1 MVKKVIENIV
11 MDYLEGKEFFLVDIE
26 LKKGNLISVTVDG
39 DKGISIDECVK
50 ISRLIESGLN
60 RDEEDFELRVSSPGI
75 DKPFKLV
82 RQYRKYIDREIGV
95 WLNDDRHF
103 EGVLKLLDENEITLQ
118 IKPGKKDKE
127 VLTQTILFS
136 EIKEA
141 KPVVRI

>member
-1 MVKKVIENIV
+1 

>member
-1 MVKKVIENIV
+1 

-39 DKGISIDECVK
+39 DKGITIDECVK

>member
-11 MDYLEGKEFFLVDIE
+11 KDYLEGKEFFLVDIE

-39 DKGISIDECVK
+39 DKGITIDECVK
-50 ISRLIESGLN
+50 ISRLIESRLN

-103 EGVLKLLDENEITLQ
+103 EGVLKLLGENEFTLE
-118 IKPGKKDKE
+118 IKPGKKEKE